1 MVSRT
6 VSPKAEY
13 LPSMCDTLQDGDK
26 EYDLSIL

>member
-13 LPSMCDTLQDGDK
+13 LPVMYDTWQDGDE